1 MDLYSFL
8 TIVGS
13 VIVFVGSMTW
23 WLALQFSSLRTLVY
37 SQIKEVRDTIIA
49 KLEYHEK
56 HDDKRFDNIRN
67 DIWDIRV
74 RNAARDGLTNL
85 DLRKNDQEA
94 YNRRTTG
101 TSSTS

>member
-23 WLALQFSSLRTLVY
+23 WLALQFGSLRNLVY
-37 SQIKEVRDTIIA
+37 SQIKEVRDTIIS

-56 HDDKRFDNIRN
+56 HDDERFNSLRN

-74 RNAARDGLTNL
+74 RNAARDGADL
-85 DLRKNDQEA
+85 DRRKNDQED
-94 YNRRTTG
+94 YRRSSRTQTTG
-101 TSSTS
+101 